1 MCKTVFDKIK
11 NNNIEIIPILQKNG
25 VYKLRCEE
33 CNKVYVGEA
42 GRRFVCRLGEH
53 KRGEGNRTTNSLYA
67 RHFIEENH
75 KFNNPLENFDIIK
88 VAVSYTH
95 LIL

>member
-1 MCKTVFDKIK
+1 M
-11 NNNIEIIPILQKNG
+11 
-25 VYKLRCEE
+25 
-33 CNKVYVGEA
+33 GET
-42 GRRFVCRLGEH
+42 GRRFECRLGEH

-88 VAVSYTH
+88 VVNNTTDRK
-95 LIL
+95 LIEELEIIKEREKVCLI